1 LRVNLL
7 RKKPGKGDEVD
18 TREIVRKFIRR
29 LLRNR
34 EVADEDNIFE
44 KHYVNSLFAMQL
56 VLFIEEEFSVE
67 ISNEDLD
74 PDKFRSIN
82 AICSLIDSYMQREDM

>member
-1 LRVNLL
+1 MRVNLL